1 MSLLFLSNGHG
12 EDLNSSLIIQA
23 LRKQRPDIA
32 ITALPLVGEGDA
44 YRRLGVEL
52 IGPTQ
57 ALPSGGMVYTHP
69 LNWLKDLMS
78 GLLGLTWQ
86 QLMALGRYRQTT
98 DLVMAVGDIVP
109 IFFAH
114 LVNRPYA
121 AFLVS
126 TSSYYEGRLR
136 LPWLTRYCL
145 RHPRCVTVFTRDRFT
160 CEDLHRQGMA
170 KAQFA
175 GYPIMDALNL
185 SQCDLELNLSQ
196 VMVAILPG
204 SRVPEALRNL
214 ELQLQICEAVA
225 RLEPTQ
231 FRVALVKAITPDQLQ
246 ALAVA
251 AGWDYHPEGRLS
263 KSLGSQSIQ
272 VRAYWGA
279 FADIIHHCD
288 IALGMAGTAVEQA
301 VGLGKPVVQIAGQG
315 PQFTYRFAE
324 AQMRLLGDSV
334 TTIGHAY
341 GKIGSQ
347 HLEAI
352 ATTLVARAHDQSY
365 RQRCLANGLER
376 VGEPGGSAGI
386 ATGLSHYCPS
396 PRA

>member
-341 GKIGSQ
+341 GKVGPQ

>member
-23 LRKQRPDIA
+23 LQEQRPDIPIA
-32 ITALPLVGEGDA
+32 ALPLVGEGDA
-44 YRRLGVEL
+44 YQRLAVEI

-69 LNWLKDLMS
+69 LNWVRDLLS
-78 GLLGLTWQ
+78 GLVGLTYR
-86 QLMALGRYRQTT
+86 QLAALRRYRQTT

-126 TSSYYEGRLR
+126 TSSYYEGQLR

-145 RHPRCVTVFTRDRFT
+145 NHPRCVTVFTRDRFS

-175 GYPIMDALNL
+175 GYPIMDALQL
-185 SQCDLELNLSQ
+185 SQRNLDLDPRQ
-196 VMVAILPG
+196 RMVAILPG

-214 ELQLQICEAVA
+214 SLQLQVCEAVA
-225 RLEPTQ
+225 RLEPMQ
-231 FRVALVKAITPDQLQ
+231 FRAALVGAITADQLR
-246 ALAVA
+246 AMAA
-251 AGWDYHPEGRLS
+251 DAGWDYGPDGRLS
-263 KSLGSQSIQ
+263 KSLGSQLVVVQ
-272 VRAYWGA
+272 GYWGA

-334 TTIGHAY
+334 TTIGQPY
-341 GKIGSQ
+341 GKVGAQDIG
-347 HLEAI
+347 AI
-352 ATTLVARAHDQSY
+352 ATTLVAKVQDQGY

-376 VGEPGGSAGI
+376 VGEPGGSRGI
-386 ATGLSHYCPS
+386 ATGLSRYFPS